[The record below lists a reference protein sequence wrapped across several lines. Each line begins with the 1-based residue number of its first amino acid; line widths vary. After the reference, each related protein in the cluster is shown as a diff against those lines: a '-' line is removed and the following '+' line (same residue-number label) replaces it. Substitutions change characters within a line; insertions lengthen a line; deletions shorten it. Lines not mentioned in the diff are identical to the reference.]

1 MARCPGNSGPRG
13 GFPVPLEVDPHGRL
27 TSTIRGATFNSWFL
41 PAATYVELTVLG
53 ASPALPNPG
62 GASAGYLLQDGETS
76 LLVDC
81 GHGVV
86 SVLRTVIEIRDLSS
100 VIISHMH
107 PDHYFDL
114 VPLAYA
120 YYFGGLAP
128 VPLYLPPNG
137 YGVLSAVE
145 SAVGLEE
152 GFFSTIFDVHSYHP
166 DEPLTVGNL
175 EVRFAPTKHFV
186 PAYAMRFQDGS
197 GGKLFYSSDTAYS
210 TAVVDLARGASVAVF
225 ESAVL
230 SYQRESDREGH
241 LDARTAGEMAR
252 QAEVGMLVVTH
263 YPSAS
268 AEDLAQLAGDAFGKP
283 VILAREGERIR
294 I

>member
-1 MARCPGNSGPRG
+1 M
-13 GFPVPLEVDPHGRL
+13 
-27 TSTIRGATFNSWFL
+27 
-41 PAATYVELTVLG
+41 ELTVLG

-62 GASAGYLLQDGETS
+62 GASAGYLLQEGETA

-86 SVLRTVIEIRDLSS
+86 SVLRTVIDIRDLSS

-120 YYFGGLAP
+120 YYFGGLPP
-128 VPLYLPPNG
+128 VPLYLPPGG

-152 GFFSTIFDVHSYHP
+152 GFFSTIFDIHSYRP
-166 DEPLTVGNL
+166 DESLAVGTL
-175 EVRFAPTKHFV
+175 QIRFAPTKHFV
-186 PAYAMRFQDGS
+186 PAYAMRFQNGT
-197 GGKLFYSSDTAYS
+197 GEELVYSSDTAYS
-210 TAVVDLARGASVAVF
+210 SAVVDLARGASVAVF

-230 SYQRESDREGH
+230 SYQRDADREGH

-252 QAEVGMLVVTH
+252 QADVGVLVVTH
-263 YPSAS
+263 YASAT
-268 AEDLAQLAGDAFGKP
+268 AEDLARLAGDAFGKP